1 MAANIHVAHC
11 VFDTTLAGNIL
22 VDGATSVTL
31 ADTRIRGVHAT
42 GIGEFIIEGVS
53 VDPFGG
59 KVGNIM
65 RFSNTTATDVTD
77 IYLTDVGIRMAG
89 QLAVTLPTTASKLT
103 VFYG

>member
-1 MAANIHVAHC
+1 MATNIHVAHC
-11 VFDTTLAGNIL
+11 IFNTTLAGNIL
-22 VDGATSVTL
+22 VDGATSVTV
-31 ADTRIRGVHAT
+31 ADSRIRGVHAT
-42 GIGEFIIEGVS
+42 GIGE
-53 VDPFGG
+53 FGG

-77 IYLTDVGIRMAG
+77 IYLTDVGIRMVG